1 MVPLSTGLR
10 LREDFGVF
18 GLALRAGDIDPDGL
32 ATCGLSA
39 LPACGLD
46 LVWLRSSVP

>member
-10 LREDFGVF
+10 LREDLGVF
-18 GLALRAGDIDPDGL
+18 GLTLRAGDIDPDGL
-32 ATCGLSA
+32 AACGLC
-39 LPACGLD
+39 ACGLD